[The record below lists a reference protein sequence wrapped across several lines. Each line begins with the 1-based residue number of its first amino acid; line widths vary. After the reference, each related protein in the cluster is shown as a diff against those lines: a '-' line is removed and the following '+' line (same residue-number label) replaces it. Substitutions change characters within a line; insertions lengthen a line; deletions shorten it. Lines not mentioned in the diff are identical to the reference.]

1 MKHYYFFTMNRAS
14 DSGQDG
20 GKKSSK
26 GMKKTFCY
34 VALTLA
40 VILPVFS
47 FSQNNPQALFNAA
60 YWNAFA
66 DKKQLT
72 PAEKQEFMTS
82 QYSRHVADSLAFLQ
96 PPLPA
101 AKPINNGNTI
111 FNGPCVNADFEAG
124 NTSGWTLSSGFHP
137 GYNALGCCPN
147 PGGQQTIMTG
157 AGNDPYGNFPV
168 VYPGGSFSLRLGND
182 QVNGQ
187 ADRIEQTFQVS
198 ASNANFSYKYAVV
211 FEDPN
216 HQPNEQPFFEVE
228 MLDVNG
234 ANVPCTH
241 YFVSSGAGIPGFF
254 NSSTSGVIYK
264 PWSTVLV
271 DLTPFIGQNITIRFS
286 TYDCS
291 LGGHFGYAYIDG
303 VCQSFTGG
311 GASTVCVGASTTFCA
326 PDGVASYTWNGP
338 GVSNVTGQCTS
349 VNTAGVFTVTTTLF
363 TGCPGPSFTYTLVN
377 QVPPIA
383 NAGPATSSVCAN
395 NSTVSLSGS
404 ITAYPA
410 TPVWSTSGTG
420 VFSSTTSLSP
430 SYVPSAADR
439 AAGSVTLTL
448 STASN
453 GACPSSNDNIVISIT
468 PSPSVNAG
476 ADGATCNAN
485 PFTLNGGVSAGAST
499 GTWSTAGN
507 GVFNPGNSVLNAS
520 YTPGP
525 ADISAGSVSLTLT
538 STNNGNCLAVSD
550 VVVVTIQ
557 QPATIVTAA
566 NQTLCSTAQTIAVA
580 AIVSSGAGV
589 WTSSGTGAF
598 APSNASLNAAY
609 SITPADVT
617 TGMVVFTVTSGNN
630 GVCNAS
636 TATLSARVVAPSL
649 VNAGPNQFLCS
660 SSGSINLTG
669 SVTGYSN
676 TGIWTSNGG
685 GSYNPAAST
694 LSTSYLLT
702 QGDIT
707 GGSLVFTLTS
717 TNNGPCAAVSDT
729 VRMNIRTPAIVNAG
743 LNQSLCSTIPNIS
756 LSGSVG
762 GGGST
767 GVWASNGVGAI
778 NPALTALS
786 STYMITPAD
795 IAAGSVIFT
804 LTSTNN
810 GPCAAVQDS
819 VKMSVVSLA
828 TVNAGSNQFICSS
841 AGVVSLGGAIIS
853 PSNTGQWTT
862 TGTGLFSPAASSLN
876 TTYSL
881 TIPDM
886 ITGSVIFSLSST
898 NNGPCPVVTDSVM
911 ITIKRLAIL
920 SAGSAQNICSN
931 QPAISLNG
939 TTAGGATTTTWTAS
953 GSGVFSP
960 SAASLATVYSVTP
973 QDIATGNVIFT
984 LTSTNNGPCPAVS
997 NTMVAMITNMATVS
1011 AGPNFYVCSNAGQLN
1026 LNGSVNSPSNSVQWT
1041 GNGSGSFVP
1050 NSTTAATAYSFS
1062 AADITA
1068 GFVTFTVTSTQN
1080 GVCAAVSDTVR
1091 MRIMR
1096 LSQVSAGAGQALCAT
1111 QGTINLN
1118 GSVVGGGNT
1127 GIWTSSGNGSFN
1139 SNTSLITSYVMSP
1152 QDINNGGVS
1161 FTLTS
1166 LNSAPCPEVSNTSSV
1181 SILTQ
1186 AVVVAGPSQTVCS
1199 GNGVVNLSG
1208 STSGGVGTVLWTAS
1222 GTGNFVPGNTNPVT
1236 SYSIS
1241 AGDVILGG
1249 VTLTLSSTNNGAC
1262 AVSNSILQVMINQLA
1277 NVNAGPDKAV
1287 CSNQTPVSLP
1297 GIITGVTTTGQW
1309 SGNGSGIFLSN
1320 AAAGNY
1326 SPSVG
1331 DISQGTVIFV
1341 LSSTNNGVCP
1351 TVNDTMRLTIET
1363 KPEISVKPDT
1373 SVCDKYT
1380 LIALSF
1386 TSSTGTGIQWTSSG
1400 SGVFLPNNA
1409 PSATHY
1415 SLSTADK
1422 TTGFVNL
1429 MLGTSS
1435 TGACGYTGATMKVN
1449 VLRGP
1454 KADFSASAYVLQNP
1468 GDQIQFTNATTAA
1481 DTYTWTFGDGST
1493 SGQLDP
1499 AHIFTEV
1506 GYYQV
1511 TLLARNSNGCTDIID
1526 KTITVISDV
1535 QFANAFTPNPNGSNG
1550 GSYDKND
1557 YSNDVFFPFARGV
1570 VEYDMMI
1577 FNRWGELIFRSNDI
1591 NVGWDGY
1598 FNGKLC
1604 QQDTYV
1610 WKVNMGFFDGRK
1622 YNGTGSVTLLK

>member
-1 MKHYYFFTMNRAS
+1 MKHYYFFTKSRAFN
-14 DSGQDG
+14 SGRDG
-20 GKKSSK
+20 GKKSTT
-26 GMKKTFCY
+26 GMKKTFSY
-34 VALTLA
+34 AAMALA
-40 VILPVFS
+40 AMLPLLS
-47 FSQNNPQALFNAA
+47 FSQNNPQAPFNAA

-82 QYSRHVADSLAFLQ
+82 QQARHVADSLAFLQ

-101 AKPINNGNTI
+101 AKPINPGNTI
-111 FNGPCVNADFEAG
+111 FNGPCINADFEAG
-124 NTSGWTLSSGFHP
+124 NLSGWTLSSGFHP

-157 AGNDPYGNFPV
+157 AGTDPYGNFPV
-168 VYPGGSFSLRLGND
+168 VFPGGSFSLRLGNS

-187 ADRIEQTFQVS
+187 ADRVEQTFQVS

-216 HQPNEQPFFEVE
+216 HQPSEQPFFEVE
-228 MLDVNG
+228 MLDANG
-234 ANVPCTH
+234 NNVPCTH

-254 NSSTSGVIYK
+254 NSSISGVIYK

-311 GASTVCVGASTTFCA
+311 GSSTVCAGASTTFCA

-338 GVSNVTGQCTS
+338 GVNNVTGQCAT
-349 VNTAGVFTVTTTLF
+349 VNTAGAYTVTTSLF

-377 QVPPIA
+377 QTPPVA

-395 NSTVSLSGS
+395 NSTVTLSGS

-420 VFSSTTSLSP
+420 VFSSTTSLNP
-430 SYVPSAADR
+430 TYVPSAADR
-439 AAGSVTLTL
+439 ATGSVILTL

-453 GACPSSNDNIVISIT
+453 GVCPASNDNIVISIT
-468 PSPSVNAG
+468 PSPSVSAG
-476 ADGATCNAN
+476 ADGVTCNAN
-485 PFTLNGGVSAGAST
+485 PIGLSGGVSAGAST

-507 GVFNPGNSVLNAS
+507 GVFLPGNAMLNAS

-525 ADISAGSVSLTLT
+525 ADIAAGSVSLTLT

-557 QPATIVTAA
+557 QPATITPAA
-566 NQTLCSTAQTIAVA
+566 NQTLCSTAQTIAIA
-580 AIVSSGAGV
+580 AIVSSGAGT
-589 WTSSGTGAF
+589 WASSGNGAF
-598 APSNASLNAAY
+598 LPSNTALNTVY

-617 TGMVVFTVTSGNN
+617 TGIVIFTVTSGNN

-636 TATLSARVVAPSL
+636 TATLSAQVVAPSQ

-660 SSGSINLTG
+660 SSGSINLSG

-676 TGIWTSNGG
+676 TGTWSSNGG
-685 GSYNPAAST
+685 GSYNPGANALNS
-694 LSTSYLLT
+694 SYLLT
-702 QGDIT
+702 PGDIL

-717 TNNGPCAAVSDT
+717 TNNGPCVAVSDT
-729 VRMNIRTPAIVNAG
+729 VRMNIRTPAVVNAG
-743 LNQSLCSTIPNIS
+743 VNQSLCSTVPNIT

-767 GVWASNGVGAI
+767 GIWSTSGTGVI
-778 NPALTALS
+778 TPALTALN
-786 STYMITPAD
+786 STYAITPAD
-795 IAAGSVIFT
+795 VATGSVIFT

-819 VKMSVVSLA
+819 VKIAVVSLA
-828 TVNAGSNQFICSS
+828 TVSAGANQFICSS
-841 AGVVSLGGAIIS
+841 AGVVNLGGAVSS

-862 TGTGLFSPAASSLN
+862 TGSGLFTPAASSVI
-876 TTYSL
+876 TSYSL

-886 ITGSVIFSLSST
+886 INGTVIFSLSST
-898 NNGPCPVVTDSVM
+898 NNGPCPIVTDSVM
-911 ITIKRLAIL
+911 ITIKRLAIIA
-920 SAGSAQNICSN
+920 AGSTQNVCSN
-931 QPAISLNG
+931 QPQINLSG
-939 TTAGGATTTTWTAS
+939 TIGGGATTTSWTSS
-953 GSGVFSP
+953 GSGAFSP
-960 SAASLATVYSVTP
+960 STTSLNASYNVTP

-984 LTSTNNGPCPAVS
+984 LTSTNNGPCPAIS
-997 NTMVAMITNMATVS
+997 NTMVATITKMATVS
-1011 AGPNFYVCSNAGQLN
+1011 AGPNLYVCSNANQLN

-1050 NSTTAATAYSFS
+1050 NSGTAVTAYSFS
-1062 AADITA
+1062 AADISV
-1068 GFVTFTVTSTQN
+1068 GFVTFTITSTQN
-1080 GVCAAVSDTVR
+1080 GVCPAVSDTVR

-1111 QGTINLN
+1111 QGTVNLT
-1118 GSVVGGGNT
+1118 GSVVGGGNA
-1127 GIWTSSGNGSFN
+1127 GIWTGSGTGSFN
-1139 SNTSLITSYVMSP
+1139 PGNTSLITSYVMSP
-1152 QDINNGGVS
+1152 QDIATGSVT

-1166 LNSAPCPEVSNTSSV
+1166 QNSAPCPEVSSTSSV

-1186 AVVVAGPSQTVCS
+1186 AVVAAGPSQTVCS
-1199 GNGVVNLSG
+1199 GTGLVNLSG
-1208 STSGGVGTVLWTAS
+1208 STSGGLGTVVWSAS

-1236 SYSIS
+1236 TYSIS
-1241 AGDVILGG
+1241 QGDIILGG
-1249 VTLTLSSTNNGAC
+1249 VTFTLTSTNNGPC
-1262 AVSNSILQVMINQLA
+1262 AMSTSIVQVLINQLA

-1309 SGNGSGIFLSN
+1309 VGNGSGIFLSN

-1326 SPSVG
+1326 SPSVA
-1331 DISQGTVIFV
+1331 DISQGTLTFI

-1363 KPEISVKPDT
+1363 KPEITVKPDT
-1373 SVCDKYT
+1373 SVCDKYN
-1380 LIALSF
+1380 LIALSY
-1386 TSSTGTGIQWTSSG
+1386 TSTGGSLQWTSSG

-1422 TTGFVNL
+1422 TAGLVNL

-1435 TGACGYTGATMKVN
+1435 TGACGYTGATMKVT

-1454 KADFSASAYVLQNP
+1454 RADFSASTYVLQNP
-1468 GDQIQFTNATTAA
+1468 GDQIQFTNATTSA
-1481 DTYTWTFGDGST
+1481 DTYTWNFGDGNT
-1493 SGQLDP
+1493 SGQMDP

-1511 TLLARNSNGCTDIID
+1511 TLFAKNSNGCTDVTD
-1526 KTITVISDV
+1526 KTITVIADV

-1550 GSYDKND
+1550 GAYDKND